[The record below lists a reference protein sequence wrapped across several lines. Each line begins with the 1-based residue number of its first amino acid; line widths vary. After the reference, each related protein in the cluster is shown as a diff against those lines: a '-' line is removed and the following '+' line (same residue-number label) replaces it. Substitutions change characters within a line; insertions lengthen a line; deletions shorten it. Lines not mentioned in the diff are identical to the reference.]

1 MNPNLR
7 WKAIFIAVVVVLCF
21 YGLIGLPDFPTSW
34 ATVKSNFGSRI
45 RLGLDLQ
52 GGTHLIIQVQVNEAV
67 RQEADQVVLGLARL
81 LRDKNI
87 PSDQPLRVSDTQV
100 KVSNLSQHRVSDFRT
115 IQSENFPAWDISQA
129 PGEPNGYLLTMRQS
143 LIASVIQT
151 TMDKAVET
159 IRRRVDQLGLT
170 EPYVAPYGQGENE
183 IIVEMPGEGDPVR
196 ARGVIQTGGQLELRL
211 VQDPVP
217 YPNEAAALQAH
228 SGILPPGTELI
239 PGKGSPSPTGA
250 PTGES
255 WYVVDR
261 TPIVTGRDLRS
272 ADPRRNAN
280 KPPYWQVD
288 FHLSTEAAARFG
300 PWTEQNIGRPM
311 ATVLDHREELVATI
325 NGRID
330 DSGMIEGQF
339 SQEEANDLALVLGS
353 GALPAS
359 IKYLAE
365 STVGPS
371 LGADSI
377 RHGIQASITSL
388 LVVLIFLVVYY
399 RSAGVN
405 AVVALLLNLVILM
418 AALAYFGAVL
428 TLPGIA
434 GVILTIGMGVDSNV
448 LIFER
453 IREELRG
460 GKAPVSAVDLGFKRA
475 FLTIID
481 THVTTVVSAFF
492 LFLFGTGPVKGFAI
506 SLTIGLIANLFTSV
520 YVSRVIFDW
529 HLGRAP
535 RQAELSI

>member
-7 WKAIFIAVVVVLCF
+7 WKAIFIAVVVVLCI

-100 KVSNLSQHRVSDFRT
+100 KVSNLSQDRVSDFRT
-115 IQSENFPAWDISQA
+115 IQSENFPAWDISPA

-143 LIASVIQT
+143 LVASIIQT

-228 SGILPPGTELI
+228 SGILPPGTELL
-239 PGKGSPSPTGA
+239 PGKGSPSPSGT

-272 ADPRRNAN
+272 ADPRRSTNR
-280 KPPYWQVD
+280 PPYWEVD

-300 PWTEQNIGRPM
+300 PWTEQNMNRPM
-311 ATVLDHREELVATI
+311 ATVLDHRVELVATI
-325 NGRID
+325 NGRIE

-388 LVVLIFLVVYY
+388 LVVLIFMVVYY
-399 RSAGVN
+399 RSSGVN
-405 AVVALLLNLVILM
+405 AVVALLLNLVILL

-520 YVSRVIFDW
+520 YVSRLIFDW